1 MSSWRDIQWFCLSAS
16 DGEKGIFGGPGVFD
30 HHINREAERLFQAG
44 FDACTEQQIDALLWL
59 NQQVNISTMARVVE
73 S

>member
-1 MSSWRDIQWFCLSAS
+1 M
-16 DGEKGIFGGPGVFD
+16 KGIVGDTGVFD
-30 HHINREAERLFQAG
+30 HQINREAERLFQTG

-59 NQQVNISTMARVVE
+59 NQQVNVAAMTCVVE